1 VSGLLIIGASYAGVQ
16 AALAARDDGYAAP
29 IRIVADETALPYQ
42 RPPLSKAFLLGTA
55 SEDSLILRDDKFF
68 RDRGIDLVLGH
79 AATAIDRHAHTIALA
94 NGDRL
99 PFDKLIIATGS
110 RARRLDVPGADLP
123 GVLTLRTLSD
133 AHHLKAELGALSRL
147 VVIGGGFIGL
157 EVAASASKLGKSAV
171 VIEAAPRLLGRAVS
185 PAVSQALLDLHR
197 RHGVDIH
204 LDDSVARIERSAS
217 GTLVVT
223 CTSGTRLEGD
233 RVLVGVGGVPNAEL
247 AAAAGLPCGNGIVV
261 DEHGRT
267 ADPDIY
273 AAGDCS
279 DHHNA
284 FIGRRIRLESV
295 QHAQDQGKT
304 VGSAIAGRPAPYA
317 SVPRFWS
324 DQYDAKLQIVGLSD
338 GADLHVIRGRP
349 ADGAFSVLAYRD
361 KRLVAVDSINRPGE
375 QLLAR
380 RLIAAGVSPTPAQA
394 ADPAFDLKAL
404 LAGPAAEGA
413 RA

>member
-1 VSGLLIIGASYAGVQ
+1 MSGLLIIGASYAGVQ
-16 AALAARDDGYAAP
+16 AALSARDEGYAAP

-55 SEDSLILRDDKFF
+55 SEDSLVLRDAKFF
-68 RDRGIDLVLGH
+68 RDRAIDLVLGH
-79 AATAIDRHAHTIALA
+79 AATGLDRHARQVTLA
-94 NGDRL
+94 NGATL
-99 PFDKLIIATGS
+99 PFDKLVIATGS
-110 RARRLDVPGADLP
+110 RARRLAVPGADLP
-123 GVLTLRTLSD
+123 GVLTLRTLAD
-133 AHHLKAELGALSRL
+133 AYHLKAELGALSRL

-157 EVAASASKLGKSAV
+157 EVAASASKLGKSVA
-171 VIEAAPRLLGRAVS
+171 VIETAPRLLGRAVS

-197 RHGVDIH
+197 CHGVDIR
-204 LDDSVARIERSAS
+204 LNESVAHIERAAS
-217 GTLVVT
+217 GTLVVV
-223 CTSGTRLEGD
+223 CGSGARLEGD
-233 RVLVGVGGVPNAEL
+233 RVLVGVGGLPNAEL
-247 AAAAGLPCGNGIVV
+247 AAAAGLACGNGIMV

-267 ADPDIY
+267 DDPHIY

-304 VGSAIAGRPAPYA
+304 VGAAIAGRPTPYT

-349 ADGAFSVLAYRD
+349 EDGAFSVLAYRA
-361 KRLVAVDSINRPGE
+361 KRLVAVDSVNRPGE

-380 RLIAAGVSPTPAQA
+380 RLIAAGLSPAPTQA
-394 ADPAFDLKAL
+394 ADPAFDLKTL
-404 LAGPAAEGA
+404 LAAEGA
-413 RA
+413 RP

>member
-1 VSGLLIIGASYAGVQ
+1 MSGLVIIGASYAGVQ
-16 AALAARDDGYAAP
+16 AALTARDEGYSAP

-55 SEDSLILRDDKFF
+55 SEDSLVLRDDKFF
-68 RDRGIDLVLGH
+68 RDRGIDLVLGV
-79 AATAIDRHAHTIALA
+79 AVAAIDREARTVGLA
-94 NGDRL
+94 NGDRM
-99 PFDKLIIATGS
+99 PFDKLVIATGS
-110 RARRLDVPGADLP
+110 RARRLDVPGANLP
-123 GVLTLRTLSD
+123 GVLTLRTLAN

-157 EVAASASKLGKSAV
+157 EVAASASKLGKTVA
-171 VIEAAPRLLGRAVS
+171 VIETAPRLLGRAVS

-197 RHGVDIH
+197 SHGVDIR
-204 LDDSVARIERSAS
+204 LDDSVTAIERSAS
-217 GTLVVT
+217 GSLTVI
-223 CTSGTRLEGD
+223 CTSGARLEGD

-247 AAAAGLPCGNGIVV
+247 AAMAGLPCGNGIIV
-261 DEHGRT
+261 DDHGRT
-267 ADPDIY
+267 ADPDIF

-304 VGSAIAGRPAPYA
+304 VGAAIAGRPAPYM

-324 DQYDAKLQIVGLSD
+324 DQYDAKLQIVGLSE

-349 ADGAFSVLAYRD
+349 ADGAFSVFAYRGS
-361 KRLVAVDSINRPGE
+361 RLVAVDSINRPGE

-380 RLIAAGVSPTPAQA
+380 RLLAAAASPTPTQV

-413 RA
+413 RP